1 MKETLLAVL
10 LAFVFCPAGGHAK
23 DPSHFANFTGKWVL
37 DFGQTKNPPP
47 GLQDYALL
55 VNQDGHQL
63 KVETLMQGDLQPTP
77 GAVNPGDARARSPGG
92 SSGRRGGMGMSGR
105 MGAGMPRDSAGV
117 PSGVGGGPRGEGPLQ
132 GNLAAY
138 QVYPQQ
144 VVYKLDGSESTAQFG
159 DLDHTAATSKAE
171 WITNL
176 EVLKLSLAGHDGSG
190 QGGGKIRVMDQWR
203 LSEDGKF
210 LIVDRRIKSP
220 EGSGTTHLVF
230 SRKPL
235 SVTNGPASHQN

>member
-1 MKETLLAVL
+1 
-10 LAFVFCPAGGHAK
+10 
-23 DPSHFANFTGKWVL
+23 
-37 DFGQTKNPPP
+37 
-47 GLQDYALL
+47 
-55 VNQDGHQL
+55 
-63 KVETLMQGDLQPTP
+63 
-77 GAVNPGDARARSPGG
+77 
-92 SSGRRGGMGMSGR
+92 MGMSGR

-144 VVYKLDGSESTAQFG
+144 VVYKLDGSESTAQLG
-159 DLDHTAATSKAE
+159 DLDHTAVTSKAE
-171 WITNL
+171 WTTNR